1 MYLFAFWYAVF
12 LAGGTA
18 GALIGLN
25 FSDSAFAPS
34 VLLGMVAS
42 GYVTYP
48 LSHVLFATDEQR
60 EHAAPAATWPDLH
73 EIHELRRLPRLT
85 GGSPSLRRLAEAV
98 DRLSQ
103 TAHLLGR

>member
-25 FSDSAFAPS
+25 FGDSAFAPS
-34 VLLGMVAS
+34 LLLGMAAS
-42 GYVTYP
+42 GYATYP
-48 LSHVLFATDEQR
+48 LSQFLFAADEQR
-60 EHAAPAATWPDLH
+60 ERAAPAATWPDRR
-73 EIHELRRLPRLT
+73 EIHETRRLPRLT
-85 GGSPSLRRLAEAV
+85 GGGPSLRRLAEAV

-103 TAHLLGR
+103 TAHLLRR

>member
-34 VLLGMVAS
+34 LLLGMVAS
-42 GYVTYP
+42 GYATYP
-48 LSHVLFATDEQR
+48 LSHVLFATHERR
-60 EHAAPAATWPDLH
+60 EHAAQAVTWPDLH
-73 EIHELRRLPRLT
+73 EVHEIRRLPRLT

-103 TAHLLGR
+103 TAHWLGR